1 MARPLSMTPRAVRE
15 REARDRARIAG
26 RCLDCEEETCFR
38 ADKADEWY
46 MVHDALWRQAH
57 PARKGKL
64 CIGCLERRLGR
75 RLEPSD
81 FTTALVNTPG
91 RGNSERLNSRLVGLK
106 TSTSDT

>member
-1 MARPLSMTPRAVRE
+1 MARPLSMTPRAVRG

-75 RLEPSD
+75 RATSRLPSS
-81 FTTALVNTPG
+81 TRQG
-91 RGNSERLNSRLVGLK
+91 GNSERLNSRLLGLK
-106 TSTSDT
+106 ISTSDT